1 MSAPIKIA
9 YNILSNYGE
18 LTSLVSTRI
27 NPLRIPQESAFP
39 AISYNLV
46 SVITSPTN
54 TSHSRTDFARVQVN
68 SFGVTFSDAI
78 DVAAQVRAA
87 FEAATY
93 PGIFNGVLCQAVEI
107 DSEMHMTDDE
117 AGFAGIYQVSQ
128 DFIINYI
135 YAAPTPSAASY
146 LLLEDVAFMLQED
159 GYKIE
164 L

>member
-54 TSHSRTDFARVQVN
+54 TSHSRTDFARVQIN

-135 YAAPTPSAASY
+135 YAAPTPSEASY
-146 LLLEDVAFMLQED
+146 LLLEDGAFMLQED

>member
-135 YAAPTPSAASY
+135 YAAPTPSSASY
-146 LLLEDVAFMLQED
+146 LLLEDGAFMLQED

>member
-1 MSAPIKIA
+1 M
-9 YNILSNYGE
+9 
-18 LTSLVSTRI
+18 
-27 NPLRIPQESAFP
+27 
-39 AISYNLV
+39 
-46 SVITSPTN
+46 
-54 TSHSRTDFARVQVN
+54 QVN

-146 LLLEDVAFMLQED
+146 LLLEDGAFMLQED